1 MLNINQ
7 CAAHHYILKESLL
20 YKN

>member
-7 CAAHHYILKESLL
+7 CAAHHHILRESLL